1 MKILNTIKIT
11 FSLLCLST
19 GILKAAPIEN
29 TIFKPNIH
37 SVKLFPSTNE
47 IGMPIIMLNGTETLK
62 FQFDDLNTEG
72 ANYQYS
78 IIQCDYQWEPTIQGN
93 YMYMDG
99 FSQVNIT
106 DFAYSTNTRHKYTNY
121 RLELPNNDVSF
132 KQSGNYI
139 LNIFENNPD
148 EPVITWRFMIVEPL
162 VEVNAFVTIPRSSN
176 DPNRYQEVVFKVNH
190 SGFTISNP
198 YMEIKASV
206 LQNQRWDNA
215 KIGIVPKFIRNN
227 ELNFDTNGQ
236 LKFESGREFRRFDI
250 RSLRFIADG
259 VRAYDI
265 SGNENHA
272 YLLFDQFRSG
282 QKYFIE
288 NDINGQFYYD
298 VIEYRNRRTDA
309 DYMLV
314 HFNIPMKF
322 PLSNG
327 DIYVGG
333 QWNEFKAS
341 PENRLS
347 FNESTGMYEGEAL
360 LKQGFYNYNYYFME
374 KGSKEKDVSLTEGNH
389 FDAENDYTIL
399 LYYRPFGSNY
409 DRLIGISK
417 INSML
422 NRF

>member
-1 MKILNTIKIT
+1 
-11 FSLLCLST
+11 
-19 GILKAAPIEN
+19 
-29 TIFKPNIH
+29 
-37 SVKLFPSTNE
+37 
-47 IGMPIIMLNGTETLK
+47 
-62 FQFDDLNTEG
+62 
-72 ANYQYS
+72 
-78 IIQCDYQWEPTIQGN
+78 
-93 YMYMDG
+93 
-99 FSQVNIT
+99 
-106 DFAYSTNTRHKYTNY
+106 
-121 RLELPNNDVSF
+121 
-132 KQSGNYI
+132 
-139 LNIFENNPD
+139 
-148 EPVITWRFMIVEPL
+148 
-162 VEVNAFVTIPRSSN
+162 
-176 DPNRYQEVVFKVNH
+176 VVFKVNH

-250 RSLRFIADG
+250 RSLRYIADG

-265 SGNENHA
+265 SGDENHA

-327 DIYVGG
+327 DIFVGG